1 METQQKQ
8 SKWAPVTTDWR
19 AEKYE
24 AVGVN
29 GNKVV
34 IVKGPQYDRI
44 LKAGGKNPLCRL
56 IDSFEVYYTLQK
68 RIQELQGQV
77 TELTLQVEEAKK
89 KAKRHW
95 DNECD
100 ARRELAF
107 MTSKFKDR
115 DHRLAQLQNEGVLNR
130 FYDFMLTPVRDK
142 DGNTIYYVK
151 KK

>member
-34 IVKGPQYDRI
+34 ILKGTQFDRI
-44 LKAGGKNPLCRL
+44 SKAGGKNPLCRL
-56 IDSFEVYYTLQK
+56 IDSFAIYYELKQK
-68 RIQELQGQV
+68 IAELQDQV
-77 TELTLQVEEAKK
+77 SNLTLQLEETKK
-89 KAKRHW
+89 KSQRHW
-95 DNECD
+95 DGECG
-100 ARRELAF
+100 ARRDMAF
-107 MTSKFKDR
+107 LTVRFKDR
-115 DHRLAQLQNEGVLNR
+115 EKKLKELEQLGVINC
-130 FYDFMLTPVRDK
+130 FNDIVIEPVYGN
-142 DGNTIYYVK
+142 DGKVSYYK